1 MRRDKERWRFD
12 EDETKRSIK
21 SVGEIWSEKELWNLK
36 IMKVRIEDKER
47 FESWFDE
54 AKFLVSF
61 VRINDFYF

>member
-61 VRINDFYF
+61 VRINDF